1 MCPDAAGQVQRCVAP
16 TLCHQQTGTR
26 GVQLLYCGC
35 LPQDGCQVQGCL
47 AQVILQVQVLS
58 ASSKA
63 QEEIQ
68 EGLMLMN
75 HRQVQCRVAILSDV
89 AEDEGRPR

>member
-1 MCPDAAGQVQRCVAP
+1 M
-16 TLCHQQTGTR
+16 
-26 GVQLLYCGC
+26 
-35 LPQDGCQVQGCL
+35 QGCL